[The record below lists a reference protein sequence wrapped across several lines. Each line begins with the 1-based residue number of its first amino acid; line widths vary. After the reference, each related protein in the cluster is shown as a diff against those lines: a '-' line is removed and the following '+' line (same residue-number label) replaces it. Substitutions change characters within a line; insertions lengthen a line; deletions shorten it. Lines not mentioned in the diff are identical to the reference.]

1 MCVCALKFASHRD
14 DYTFRVAFVEMKLM
28 AHIYPYMLWVM
39 IVVSLEH
46 KHRKKPI
53 RLVAVMIIAFIF
65 YFFF

>member
-39 IVVSLEH
+39 IGFSLEH
-46 KHRKKPI
+46 KH